1 SMSVAH
7 FGKTEILR
15 LRASADNVFGTRF
28 QTTFPCLPPYS
39 KGKGRLKTPLGFS
52 DDLTPCP
59 VLI

>member
-1 SMSVAH
+1 M
-7 FGKTEILR
+7 
-15 LRASADNVFGTRF
+15 RASADNVFGTRF

-52 DDLTPCP
+52 DDLTLCP